1 MMKEKAS
8 LLRLVTSKAGIWY
21 LPVILLIVH
30 RLMLHMKFSAWGDIV
45 TPLLFI
51 MAGVSLIPIYLEKTP
66 NFRSVFFYMSGILV
80 YGAAEGIWSFMENFT
95 QQSPMDSML
104 LSCLYFVTNLCFF
117 TAILLFIIVNWHHYN
132 QTQFLQDLLT
142 GILINLGF
150 LMMIYLENVALSDA
164 RIFDFI
170 YLCINIISLTA
181 LVVRG
186 LSLRSYKPALSDN
199 LIFIGLLMFVIADG
213 GYINAVIHQAYA
225 GDGLIDFVYV
235 ASLVMLS
242 SGIKAC
248 YMDFKSN
255 RPQQVRKFAVNEGK
269 SRRLWLLFL
278 LPVLSLLLFGFH
290 PGYLLYF
297 LSIIII
303 HLFGTIN
310 IQKNIDTER
319 LLEENSGLNLF
330 LQKKVEERT
339 RQLQFINEAQKHLL
353 ERDRLT
359 GLLSRESFFCKMDEL
374 IVACS
379 STCKVYLIKADL
391 EKFRNINNLYGNT
404 VGDEVLKAAARR
416 ICSIDSERTCFARLD
431 GNEFAIL
438 YYEDRDS
445 NQIMNKIEQL
455 VSEFQTPFAISPF
468 TILLNMNFGIAAFPE
483 HAGNRNDLMNC
494 AKSALEQAK
503 ERKLCYSFYDEELYE
518 KEHRRQEIEIAL
530 KKADM
535 DEEFAL
541 YYQPEFFAS
550 GQELFG
556 MEALIRCTSPYTGP
570 VGPMELIKIAEET
583 GYILKLGEWVMK
595 NAMRQIAAW
604 NSEYGTD
611 FTMGINVSPLQ
622 IQDINFIGLVKNL
635 ILETG
640 INPKWLN
647 FEITENWALGSQ
659 ERIGA
664 VLRELSELGITVSI
678 DDFGTGYSSYG
689 YIKQFSVDYLKIDKL
704 LIDTIAAV
712 PNDLQVLKAIVA
724 MAKALEIRT
733 IAEGAETR
741 EQVRLLE
748 KMGCDIIQ
756 GYYYGKPVPSDEFA
770 MKFLDAADDA
780 DEAI

>member
-1 MMKEKAS
+1 MIKEKSS

-30 RLMLHMKFSAWGDIV
+30 GLMLYTKISAWGDLV
-45 TPLLFI
+45 TPLLFV
-51 MAGVSLIPIYLEKTP
+51 MAGISLIPVYREKTP
-66 NFRSVFFYMSGILV
+66 NFRSVYFFMSGILI
-80 YGAAEGIWSFMENFT
+80 YGVAEGLWSFIENFT

-117 TAILLFIIVNWHHYN
+117 TAIILFIIVNWHHYN

-142 GILINLGF
+142 GILINVGF
-150 LMMIYLENVALSDA
+150 LMMIYFNNVALSDI

-170 YLCINIISLTA
+170 YLCANIVFLTA
-181 LVVRG
+181 LVIRG

-199 LIFIGLLMFVIADG
+199 LIFIGLVMFVVADG
-213 GYINAVIHQAYA
+213 GYINAIIHQAYA
-225 GDGLIDFVYV
+225 EDGLIDFVYV
-235 ASLVMLS
+235 VSLVMLS
-242 SGIKAC
+242 SGIRAA
-248 YMDFKSN
+248 YMDFKSKV
-255 RPQQVRKFAVNEGK
+255 PQQVRKFAVNEGK
-269 SRRLWLLFL
+269 SRRLWILFL
-278 LPVLSLLLFGFH
+278 LPVLSILLFGINLR
-290 PGYLLYF
+290 YLLYF
-297 LSIIII
+297 LIVIII

-339 RQLQFINEAQKHLL
+339 QQLQLINEAQKHLL

-374 IVACS
+374 IAACS
-379 STCKVYLIKADL
+379 STCNVYLIIADL
-391 EKFRNINNLYGNT
+391 DRFRNINNLYGNT
-404 VGDEVLKAAARR
+404 VGDEVLKSTARR
-416 ICSIDSERTCFARLD
+416 ISGIDSERTCFARLD

-438 YYEDRDS
+438 YYEDRAS
-445 NQIMNKIEQL
+445 NLIMSKIEQL
-455 VSEFQTPFAISPF
+455 VSEFQAPFSISLF

-483 HAGNRNDLMNC
+483 QAVNRNDLMNC
-494 AKSALEQAK
+494 AKAALEQAK
-503 ERKLCYSFYDEELYE
+503 TRKLCYSFYDEELYE

-570 VGPMELIKIAEET
+570 VSPMELIKIAEET

-595 NAMRQIAAW
+595 NAMRQIVKW
-604 NSEYGTD
+604 NRAYGAD

-622 IQDINFIGLVKNL
+622 IQNINFISLVKNL

-640 INPKWLN
+640 VNPKWLN
-647 FEITENWALGSQ
+647 FEITENQAFDSQ

-664 VLRELSELGITVSI
+664 VLTELSALGITVSI

-689 YIKQFSVDYLKIDKL
+689 YIKQFSIDYLKIDKL
-704 LIDTIAAV
+704 LIDTIVAV
-712 PNDLQVLKAIVA
+712 SNDLQVLKAIVA

-733 IAEGAETR
+733 IAEGAETK

-756 GYYYGKPVPSDEFA
+756 GYYYGQPVPSDEFA